1 MNGELSNNG
10 LELTKPAPA
19 MELRSS
25 TWRSPDLEGGR
36 GQGLSEID
44 AAIVE
49 ETWQDVADFSAARVR
64 KEMAHAAREQP
75 DLLAFVLGL
84 TESLPRRVNE
94 LAGYIY
100 FVIWQAFCRSTKGK
114 LPRVKAPA
122 IDRKFKAN
130 EQALERLQGA
140 NARFLEKAALAQITK
155 QAAVFAYMV
164 EAIFEAD
171 QDEEDPVEMTE
182 EQSGT
187 LFWVLKTVIDVLHE
201 TRQSMPR
208 GTG

>member
-49 ETWQDVADFSAARVR
+49 ETWQDVADFTAARVR
-64 KEMAHAAREQP
+64 REMAHAAREQP

-84 TESLPRRVNE
+84 TESLPRKVNE

-140 NARFLEKAALAQITK
+140 NAL
-155 QAAVFAYMV
+155 
-164 EAIFEAD
+164 
-171 QDEEDPVEMTE
+171 
-182 EQSGT
+182 SGEGGSRPNHQT
-187 LFWVLKTVIDVLHE
+187 ACCLRVHGGGHF
-201 TRQSMPR
+201 R
-208 GTG
+208 GGSG